1 MSSQETAQTPESPAD
16 IPKAYNHYGGSF
28 QTGHFSFILPL
39 VLELV
44 LMIQVQLLLE
54 GQEEGQHMFR
64 KGLAVGSRA
73 VGQLHLRSQDP
84 RPAVSIGSG
93 RIQLEP
99 F

>member
-1 MSSQETAQTPESPAD
+1 M
-16 IPKAYNHYGGSF
+16 
-28 QTGHFSFILPL
+28 
-39 VLELV
+39 
-44 LMIQVQLLLE
+44 MIQVQLLLE